1 MNRPYKEFRDKFLWC
16 RIDYDNYPEWHWFQC
31 VDLIK
36 LYLDECLW
44 WWKVGALWNAN
55 QVPKNLEKK
64 WFCKLDPKKTMIQWD
79 IIVHTQ
85 WIYWHIAIV
94 DHILNGR
101 VWVLEQNWTWKN
113 SWSWKNWNEI
123 RLKDYPINRF
133 QTILR
138 NTDIV
143 ANYNKEVAYVEE
155 KIEERAMLLKN
166 TTEYRESIQYYKK

>member
-1 MNRPYKEFRDKFLWC
+1 MNRPYKEFRDKFIWT
-16 RIDYDNYPEWHWFQC
+16 RIDYDKSYGYQC

-36 LYLDECLW
+36 LYLDVCLW

-64 WFCKLDPKKTMIQWD
+64 WFWKLDPKKTMIQWD

-94 DHILNGR
+94 DHILNDR
-101 VWVLEQNWTWKN
+101 VYVLEQNWTWKN
-113 SWSWKNWNEI
+113 SWSWENWNEI

-143 ANYNKEVAYVEE
+143 TNYNKEVAYVED

>member
-1 MNRPYKEFRDKFLWC
+1 MNRPYKEFRDKFLWT
-16 RIDYDNYPEWHWFQC
+16 RIDYDNNYGYQC

-36 LYLDECLW
+36 LYLDVCLW

-64 WFCKLDPKKTMIQWD
+64 WFWKLDPKKTMIQWD

-94 DHILNGR
+94 DHILNDR

-113 SWSWKNWNEI
+113 SWSWENWNEI

-143 ANYNKEVAYVEE
+143 TNYNKEVAYVED

>member
-1 MNRPYKEFRDKFLWC
+1 MNRPYKEFRDKFLWT
-16 RIDYDNYPEWHWFQC
+16 RIDYDKSYGYQC

-36 LYLDECLW
+36 LYLDVCLW

-64 WFCKLDPKKTMIQWD
+64 WFWKLDPKKTMIQWD

-94 DHILNGR
+94 DHILNWR
-101 VWVLEQNWTWKN
+101 VYVLEQNWTWKN
-113 SWSWKNWNEI
+113 SWSWENWNEI

-143 ANYNKEVAYVEE
+143 RNYNKEVAYVED

>member
-1 MNRPYKEFRDKFLWC
+1 MNRPYKEFRDKFIWT
-16 RIDYDNYPEWHWFQC
+16 RIDYDKSYGYQC

-36 LYLDECLW
+36 LYLDVCLW
-44 WWKVGALWNAN
+44 WWNVGALWNAN

-64 WFCKLDPKKTMIQWD
+64 WFWKLDPKKTMIQWD

-94 DHILNGR
+94 DHILNDR

-113 SWSWKNWNEI
+113 SWSWENWNEI

-143 ANYNKEVAYVEE
+143 TNYNKEVAYVED
-155 KIEERAMLLKN
+155 KIEERATALKN

>member
-1 MNRPYKEFRDKFLWC
+1 MNRPYKEFRDKCIWN
-16 RIDYDNYPEWHWFQC
+16 RIDYDWAYGYQC

-36 LYLDECLW
+36 LYLDKCLW
-44 WWKVGALWNAN
+44 WWKVWALWNAN

-64 WFCKLDPKKTMIQWD
+64 WFWKLDPKKTMIQWD

-94 DHILNGR
+94 DHILNDR
-101 VWVLEQNWTWKN
+101 VYVLEQNWTWKN

-123 RLKDYPINRF
+123 RIKDYPINRF

-138 NTDIV
+138 NSDIV
-143 ANYNKEVAYVEE
+143 TNYNKEVAYVEE
-155 KIEERAMLLKN
+155 KINERAAALKN